1 MNTSY
6 KGRVIGFLLGFIFTN
21 ILGAIL
27 FMILGYFFFDKPA
40 NQRMKQNDEAVRA
53 FTSNANY
60 NESLVKVTFALMG
73 YVARGAGRVNENHI
87 EKASQIMNVM
97 SLNAQMR
104 TIAIDAFN
112 SGKSEDF
119 NLNDTISEIKSLIG
133 DNFSFVNF
141 ILEIQVQ
148 LALSDGVLED
158 EEYRRLMDIAVKLG
172 ASRESME
179 QYIRSRYNEM
189 HFEQQF
195 KDFYKSR
202 YENNSSS
209 GYDYSDSDRS
219 YEYGGGYSSS
229 TSDSSKLDAA
239 YKILGVESSA
249 SDDEVKK
256 AHKRLMLKYH
266 PDRLASQGLTPEMI
280 KLYTEKAKDIQAAFE
295 SYKKGARHLI
305 FVVIRF
311 SSSKNM

>member
-1 MNTSY
+1 MSTSY
-6 KGRVIGFLLGFIFTN
+6 KGRVIGFLLGFIFAN
-21 ILGAIL
+21 FLGAIL
-27 FMILGYFFFDKPA
+27 FMILGYIFFDKPA
-40 NQRMKQNDEAVRA
+40 NLKRQQNEEAVRA

-97 SLNAQMR
+97 GLNPQMR
-104 TIAIDAFN
+104 KIAIEAFN
-112 SGKSEDF
+112 SGKSDGF
-119 NLNDTISEIKSLIG
+119 NLNDTITEIKSLIG
-133 DNFSFVNF
+133 NNFSFVNF

-195 KDFYKSR
+195 KDFYRSR
-202 YENNSSS
+202 YERGNSGS
-209 GYDYSDSDRS
+209 GYDYSGSERS
-219 YEYGGGYSSS
+219 YEYNDSYSGRAG
-229 TSDSSKLDAA
+229 SDPSKLDAA
-239 YKILGVESSA
+239 YKILGIESSA

-280 KLYTEKAKDIQAAFE
+280 KLYTEKAKDIQAAFDLI
-295 SYKKGARHLI
+295 KKERG
-305 FVVIRF
+305 
-311 SSSKNM
+311 M

>member
-1 MNTSY
+1 
-6 KGRVIGFLLGFIFTN
+6 
-21 ILGAIL
+21 
-27 FMILGYFFFDKPA
+27 
-40 NQRMKQNDEAVRA
+40 
-53 FTSNANY
+53 
-60 NESLVKVTFALMG
+60 MG

-97 SLNAQMR
+97 SLNPQMR
-104 TIAIDAFN
+104 KIAIEAFN
-112 SGKSEDF
+112 SGKSDDF

-133 DNFSFVNF
+133 NNFSFVNF

-158 EEYRRLMDIAVKLG
+158 EEYHRLMDIAVKLG

-195 KDFYKSR
+195 NDYFRSR
-202 YENNSSS
+202 YERGSS
-209 GYDYSDSDRS
+209 GYDNSGSERS
-219 YEYGGGYSSS
+219 YEYNDSYSGSS
-229 TSDSSKLDAA
+229 GSSSSKLEAA
-239 YKILGVESSA
+239 YQILGVEASA

-280 KLYTEKAKDIQAAFE
+280 KLYTEKAKDIQAAFDLI
-295 SYKKGARHLI
+295 KKERG
-305 FVVIRF
+305 
-311 SSSKNM
+311 M

>member
-6 KGRVIGFLLGFIFTN
+6 KGRVIGFILGFIFAN
-21 ILGAIL
+21 FFGAIL
-27 FMILGYFFFDKPA
+27 FMILGYLFFDRPA
-40 NQRMKQNDEAVRA
+40 NLKNQQNEEAVRA

-73 YVARGAGRVNENHI
+73 YVARGAGRVNESHI
-87 EKASQIMNVM
+87 EKSSQIMNVM
-97 SLNAQMR
+97 GLNSQMR
-104 TIAIDAFN
+104 KTAIDAFN

-133 DNFSFVNF
+133 NNFSFVNF

-172 ASRESME
+172 ASRDSME

-195 KDFYKSR
+195 RDFYRSR
-202 YENNSSS
+202 YERGNTGS
-209 GYDYSDSDRS
+209 GYDYSRSDSS
-219 YEYGGGYSSS
+219 YDNSSS
-229 TSDSSKLDAA
+229 SYSGSGFGSSKLDSA
-239 YKILGVESSA
+239 YKILGVESTA
-249 SDDEVKK
+249 SDDEIKK

-280 KLYTEKAKDIQAAFE
+280 KLYTEKAKDIQAAFDLI
-295 SYKKGARHLI
+295 KKERG
-305 FVVIRF
+305 F
-311 SSSKNM
+311 

>member
-6 KGRVIGFLLGFIFTN
+6 KGRVIGFILGLIFLN
-21 ILGAIL
+21 IPGAIL
-27 FMILGYFFFDKPA
+27 FMILGYYFFDRPA
-40 NQRMKQNDEAVRA
+40 NIKKQQNDEAVRA

-60 NESLVKVTFALMG
+60 NEALVKVTFALMG

-97 SLNAQMR
+97 SLNPQMR
-104 TIAIDAFN
+104 KIAIESFN
-112 SGKSEDF
+112 SGKSDDF

-133 DNFSFVNF
+133 NNFSFVNF

-158 EEYRRLMDIAVKLG
+158 EEYHRLMDIAVKLG

-189 HFEQQF
+189 HFEQLF
-195 KDFYKSR
+195 NDYFRSR
-202 YENNSSS
+202 YERGGSGYNNSGSE
-209 GYDYSDSDRS
+209 RS
-219 YEYGGGYSSS
+219 YEYNDSYSGSS
-229 TSDSSKLDAA
+229 GSSSSKLEAA
-239 YKILGVESSA
+239 YQILGVEASA

-280 KLYTEKAKDIQAAFE
+280 KLYTEKAKDIQAAFDLI
-295 SYKKGARHLI
+295 KKERG
-305 FVVIRF
+305 
-311 SSSKNM
+311 M

>member
-6 KGRVIGFLLGFIFTN
+6 KGRVLGFILGFIFTN
-21 ILGAIL
+21 LLGAIL
-27 FMILGYFFFDKPA
+27 FMILGYLFFDRPA
-40 NQRMKQNDEAVRA
+40 NLKKQQNDEAVRA

-73 YVARGAGRVNENHI
+73 YVARGAGRVNESHI
-87 EKASQIMNVM
+87 EKSSQIMNVM
-97 SLNAQMR
+97 GLNSQMR
-104 TIAIDAFN
+104 KTAIDAFN

-119 NLNDTISEIKSLIG
+119 NLNDTITEIKSLIG
-133 DNFSFVNF
+133 NNFSFVNF

-172 ASRESME
+172 ASRDSME

-195 KDFYKSR
+195 RDFYKSR
-202 YENNSSS
+202 YERGNTDSSYDYSSSDSSYDNSSS
-209 GYDYSDSDRS
+209 SYSGS
-219 YEYGGGYSSS
+219 GFG
-229 TSDSSKLDAA
+229 SSKLDSA

-249 SDDEVKK
+249 SDDEIKK

-280 KLYTEKAKDIQAAFE
+280 KLYTEKAKDIQAAFDLI
-295 SYKKGARHLI
+295 KKERG
-305 FVVIRF
+305 F
-311 SSSKNM
+311 

>member
-6 KGRVIGFLLGFIFTN
+6 KGRVLGFILGFIFTN
-21 ILGAIL
+21 LLGAIL
-27 FMILGYFFFDKPA
+27 FMILGYLFFDRPA
-40 NQRMKQNDEAVRA
+40 NLKNQQNEEAVRA

-73 YVARGAGRVNENHI
+73 YVARGAGRVNESHI
-87 EKASQIMNVM
+87 EKSSQIMNVM
-97 SLNAQMR
+97 GLNSQMR
-104 TIAIDAFN
+104 KTAIDAFN

-119 NLNDTISEIKSLIG
+119 NLNDTITEIKSLIG
-133 DNFSFVNF
+133 NNFSFVNF

-172 ASRESME
+172 ASRDSME

-195 KDFYKSR
+195 RDFYRSR
-202 YENNSSS
+202 YERGNTGS
-209 GYDYSDSDRS
+209 GYDYSR
-219 YEYGGGYSSS
+219 
-229 TSDSSKLDAA
+229 SDSSYDNSSSSYSGSGFGSSQLDSA

-249 SDDEVKK
+249 TDDEIKK

-280 KLYTEKAKDIQAAFE
+280 KLYTEKAKDIQAAFDLI
-295 SYKKGARHLI
+295 KKERG
-305 FVVIRF
+305 F
-311 SSSKNM
+311 

>member
-1 MNTSY
+1 MSY
-6 KGRVIGFLLGFIFTN
+6 KGRVIGFLLGLLFLN
-21 ILGAIL
+21 IPGAIL
-27 FMILGYFFFDKPA
+27 FMFLGYWFFDKPA
-40 NQRMKQNDEAVRA
+40 NQKNRQNEEAVRA

-60 NESLVKVTFALMG
+60 NESLVRVTFSLMG

-97 SLNAQMR
+97 GLNSQMR
-104 TIAIDAFN
+104 QAAIEAFHD
-112 SGKSEDF
+112 GKSEGF
-119 NLNDTISEIKSLIG
+119 NLDTTIAQIKNIIG
-133 DNFSFVNF
+133 ENFSFVNF

-179 QYIRSRYNEM
+179 QFIRSRYNEM

-195 KDFYKSR
+195 RDYYNSR
-202 YENNSSS
+202 YERSS
-209 GYDYSDSDRS
+209 GGSEYDYSGSDNSYGNNDRTYSNSS
-219 YEYGGGYSSS
+219 YE
-229 TSDSSKLDAA
+229 SSKLDAA

-249 SDDEVKK
+249 TDDEVKR
-256 AHKRLMLKYH
+256 AHKKLMLKYH

-280 KLYTEKAKDIQAAFE
+280 KLYTEKAKDIQAAFDLI
-295 SYKKGARHLI
+295 KKDRGL
-305 FVVIRF
+305 
-311 SSSKNM
+311 

>member
-6 KGRVIGFLLGFIFTN
+6 KGRVLGFILGFIFTN
-21 ILGAIL
+21 LLGAIL
-27 FMILGYFFFDKPA
+27 FMILGYLFFDRPA
-40 NQRMKQNDEAVRA
+40 NLKKQQNDEAVRA

-73 YVARGAGRVNENHI
+73 YVARGAGRVNESHI
-87 EKASQIMNVM
+87 EKSSQIMNVM
-97 SLNAQMR
+97 GLNAQMR
-104 TIAIDAFN
+104 KTAIDAFN
-112 SGKSEDF
+112 SGKSENF

-133 DNFSFVNF
+133 NNFSFVNF

-172 ASRESME
+172 ASRDSME

-195 KDFYKSR
+195 RDFYRSR
-202 YENNSSS
+202 YERENTGS
-209 GYDYSDSDRS
+209 GYDYSRSDSS
-219 YEYGGGYSSS
+219 YDNSSS
-229 TSDSSKLDAA
+229 SYSGSGFGSSKLDSA

-249 SDDEVKK
+249 SDDEIKK

-280 KLYTEKAKDIQAAFE
+280 KLYTEKAKDIQAAFDLI
-295 SYKKGARHLI
+295 KKERG
-305 FVVIRF
+305 F
-311 SSSKNM
+311 

>member
-6 KGRVIGFLLGFIFTN
+6 KGRVIGFILGLIFLN
-21 ILGAIL
+21 IPGAIL
-27 FMILGYFFFDKPA
+27 FMILGYYFFDRPA
-40 NQRMKQNDEAVRA
+40 NIKKQQNDEAVRA

-60 NESLVKVTFALMG
+60 NEALVKVTFALMG

-97 SLNAQMR
+97 SLNPQMR
-104 TIAIDAFN
+104 KIAIEAFN
-112 SGKSEDF
+112 SGKSDDF
-119 NLNDTISEIKSLIG
+119 NLNDTITEIKSLIG
-133 DNFSFVNF
+133 NNFSFVNF

-158 EEYRRLMDIAVKLG
+158 EEYHRLMDIAVKLG

-195 KDFYKSR
+195 NDYFRSR
-202 YENNSSS
+202 YERGGS
-209 GYDYSDSDRS
+209 GYDNSGSERS
-219 YEYGGGYSSS
+219 YEYNDSYSGSS
-229 TSDSSKLDAA
+229 GSSSSKLEAA
-239 YKILGVESSA
+239 YQILGVEASA
-249 SDDEVKK
+249 SDEEVKK

-280 KLYTEKAKDIQAAFE
+280 KLYTEKAKDIQAAFDLI
-295 SYKKGARHLI
+295 KKERG
-305 FVVIRF
+305 
-311 SSSKNM
+311 M

>member
-1 MNTSY
+1 MSTSY
-6 KGRVIGFLLGFIFTN
+6 KGRVIGFLLGFIFAN
-21 ILGAIL
+21 FLGAIL
-27 FMILGYFFFDKPA
+27 FMILGYIFFDKPA
-40 NQRMKQNDEAVRA
+40 NLKRQQNDEAVRA

-97 SLNAQMR
+97 GLNSQMR
-104 TIAIDAFN
+104 KTAIEAFN
-112 SGKSEDF
+112 SGKSDDF
-119 NLNDTISEIKSLIG
+119 NLNDTIVEIKSLIG
-133 DNFSFVNF
+133 NNFSFVNF

-195 KDFYKSR
+195 KDFYRSR
-202 YENNSSS
+202 YERGNSGS
-209 GYDYSDSDRS
+209 GYDYSRSDRS
-219 YEYGGGYSSS
+219 YDYNDSYSGSAG
-229 TSDSSKLDAA
+229 SDTSKLDSA
-239 YKILGVESSA
+239 YKILGIESSA

-280 KLYTEKAKDIQAAFE
+280 KLYTEKAKDIQAAFDLI
-295 SYKKGARHLI
+295 KKERG
-305 FVVIRF
+305 
-311 SSSKNM
+311 M

>member
-6 KGRVIGFLLGFIFTN
+6 KGRVIGFILGFIFAN
-21 ILGAIL
+21 FLGGIL
-27 FMILGYFFFDKPA
+27 FMILGYLFFDKPA
-40 NQRMKQNDEAVRA
+40 NLKKQQNDEAVRA
-53 FTSNANY
+53 FTSSANY

-73 YVARGAGRVNENHI
+73 YVARGAGRVNESHI
-87 EKASQIMNVM
+87 EKTSQIMNVM
-97 SLNAQMR
+97 GLNSQMR
-104 TIAIDAFN
+104 KTAIEAFN
-112 SGKSEDF
+112 SGKSEGF
-119 NLNDTISEIKSLIG
+119 NLNDTITEIKSLIG
-133 DNFSFVNF
+133 NNFSFVNF

-172 ASRESME
+172 ASRDSME

-195 KDFYKSR
+195 RDFYKSR
-202 YENNSSS
+202 YERGNTGS
-209 GYDYSDSDRS
+209 GYDYSR
-219 YEYGGGYSSS
+219 
-229 TSDSSKLDAA
+229 SDSSYGNSGSSYSGSGFGSSQLDSA

-249 SDDEVKK
+249 TDDEIKK

-280 KLYTEKAKDIQAAFE
+280 KLYTEKAKDIQAAFDLI
-295 SYKKGARHLI
+295 KKERG
-305 FVVIRF
+305 F
-311 SSSKNM
+311 

>member
-6 KGRVIGFLLGFIFTN
+6 KGRVIGFILGLIFLN
-21 ILGAIL
+21 IPGAIL
-27 FMILGYFFFDKPA
+27 FMILGYYFFDRPA
-40 NQRMKQNDEAVRA
+40 NIKKQQNDEAVRA

-60 NESLVKVTFALMG
+60 NEALVKVTFALMG

-97 SLNAQMR
+97 SLNPQMR
-104 TIAIDAFN
+104 KIAIESFN
-112 SGKSEDF
+112 SGKSDDF

-133 DNFSFVNF
+133 NNFSFVNF

-158 EEYRRLMDIAVKLG
+158 EEYHRLMDIAVKLG

-189 HFEQQF
+189 HFEQLF
-195 KDFYKSR
+195 NDYFRSR
-202 YENNSSS
+202 YERGGS
-209 GYDYSDSDRS
+209 GYDNSGSERS
-219 YEYGGGYSSS
+219 YEYNDSYSGSS
-229 TSDSSKLDAA
+229 GSSSSKLEAA
-239 YKILGVESSA
+239 YQILGVEASA

-280 KLYTEKAKDIQAAFE
+280 KLYTEKAKDIQAAFDLI
-295 SYKKGARHLI
+295 KKERG
-305 FVVIRF
+305 
-311 SSSKNM
+311 M

>member
-6 KGRVIGFLLGFIFTN
+6 KGRVIGFILGLIFLN
-21 ILGAIL
+21 IPGAIL
-27 FMILGYFFFDKPA
+27 FMILGYFFFDRPA
-40 NQRMKQNDEAVRA
+40 NIKKQQNDEAVRA

-97 SLNAQMR
+97 SLNPQMR
-104 TIAIDAFN
+104 KIAIEAFN
-112 SGKSEDF
+112 SGKSDDF
-119 NLNDTISEIKSLIG
+119 NLNDTITEIKSLIG
-133 DNFSFVNF
+133 NNFSFVNF

-158 EEYRRLMDIAVKLG
+158 EEYHRLMDIAVKLG

-195 KDFYKSR
+195 NDYFRSR
-202 YENNSSS
+202 YERGGS
-209 GYDYSDSDRS
+209 GYDNSGSERS
-219 YEYGGGYSSS
+219 YEYNDSYSGSS
-229 TSDSSKLDAA
+229 GSSSSKLEAA
-239 YKILGVESSA
+239 YQILGVEASA
-249 SDDEVKK
+249 SDEEVKK

-280 KLYTEKAKDIQAAFE
+280 KLYTEKAKDIQAAFDLI
-295 SYKKGARHLI
+295 KKERG
-305 FVVIRF
+305 
-311 SSSKNM
+311 M

>member
-6 KGRVIGFLLGFIFTN
+6 KGRVIGFILGLIFLN
-21 ILGAIL
+21 IPGAIL
-27 FMILGYFFFDKPA
+27 FMILGYFFFDRPA
-40 NQRMKQNDEAVRA
+40 NIKKQQNDEAVRA

-97 SLNAQMR
+97 SLNPQMR
-104 TIAIDAFN
+104 KIAIEAFN
-112 SGKSEDF
+112 SGKSDDF
-119 NLNDTISEIKSLIG
+119 NLNDTITEIKSLIG
-133 DNFSFVNF
+133 NNFSFVNF

-158 EEYRRLMDIAVKLG
+158 EEYHRLMDIAVKLG

-195 KDFYKSR
+195 NDYFRSR
-202 YENNSSS
+202 YERGGSGYNNSGSE
-209 GYDYSDSDRS
+209 RS
-219 YEYGGGYSSS
+219 YEYNDSYSGSS
-229 TSDSSKLDAA
+229 GSSSSKLEAA
-239 YKILGVESSA
+239 YQILGVEASA
-249 SDDEVKK
+249 SDEEVKK

-280 KLYTEKAKDIQAAFE
+280 KLYTEKAKDIQAAFDLI
-295 SYKKGARHLI
+295 KKERG
-305 FVVIRF
+305 
-311 SSSKNM
+311 M

>member
-6 KGRVIGFLLGFIFTN
+6 KGRVLGFILGFIFTN
-21 ILGAIL
+21 LLGAIL
-27 FMILGYFFFDKPA
+27 FMILGYLFFDRPA
-40 NQRMKQNDEAVRA
+40 NLKKQQNDEAVRA

-73 YVARGAGRVNENHI
+73 YVARGAGRVNESHI
-87 EKASQIMNVM
+87 EKSSQIMNVM
-97 SLNAQMR
+97 GLNSQMR
-104 TIAIDAFN
+104 KTAIDAFN

-119 NLNDTISEIKSLIG
+119 NLNDTITEIKSLIG
-133 DNFSFVNF
+133 NNFSFVNF

-172 ASRESME
+172 ASRDSME

-195 KDFYKSR
+195 RDFYKSR
-202 YENNSSS
+202 YERGNTGS
-209 GYDYSDSDRS
+209 GYDYSSSDSSYDNSSRS
-219 YEYGGGYSSS
+219 YSGSGFG
-229 TSDSSKLDAA
+229 SSKLDSA

-249 SDDEVKK
+249 SDDEIKK

-280 KLYTEKAKDIQAAFE
+280 KLYTEKAKDIQAAFDLI
-295 SYKKGARHLI
+295 KKERG
-305 FVVIRF
+305 F
-311 SSSKNM
+311 

>member
-6 KGRVIGFLLGFIFTN
+6 KGRVIGFILGFIFAN
-21 ILGAIL
+21 FFGAIL
-27 FMILGYFFFDKPA
+27 FMILGYLFFDRPA
-40 NQRMKQNDEAVRA
+40 NLKNQQNEEAVRA

-73 YVARGAGRVNENHI
+73 YVARGAGRVNESHI
-87 EKASQIMNVM
+87 EKSSQIMNVM
-97 SLNAQMR
+97 GLNSQMR
-104 TIAIDAFN
+104 KTAIDAFN

-133 DNFSFVNF
+133 NNFSFVNF

-172 ASRESME
+172 ASRDSME

-195 KDFYKSR
+195 RDFYRSR
-202 YENNSSS
+202 YERGNTGS
-209 GYDYSDSDRS
+209 GYDYSRSDSS
-219 YEYGGGYSSS
+219 YDNSSS
-229 TSDSSKLDAA
+229 SYSGSGFGSSKLDSA

-249 SDDEVKK
+249 SDDEIKK

-280 KLYTEKAKDIQAAFE
+280 KLYTEKAKDIQAAFDLI
-295 SYKKGARHLI
+295 KKERG
-305 FVVIRF
+305 F
-311 SSSKNM
+311 

>member
-6 KGRVIGFLLGFIFTN
+6 KGRVLGFILGFIFTN
-21 ILGAIL
+21 LLGAIL
-27 FMILGYFFFDKPA
+27 FMILGYLFFDRPA
-40 NQRMKQNDEAVRA
+40 NLKKQQNDEAVRA

-73 YVARGAGRVNENHI
+73 YVARGAGRVNESHI
-87 EKASQIMNVM
+87 EKSSQIMNVM
-97 SLNAQMR
+97 GLNSQMR
-104 TIAIDAFN
+104 KTAIDAFN

-119 NLNDTISEIKSLIG
+119 NLNDTITEIKSLIG
-133 DNFSFVNF
+133 NNFSFVNF

-172 ASRESME
+172 ASRDSME

-195 KDFYKSR
+195 RDFYKSR
-202 YENNSSS
+202 YERGNTGS
-209 GYDYSDSDRS
+209 GYDYSSSDSS
-219 YEYGGGYSSS
+219 YDNSSS
-229 TSDSSKLDAA
+229 SYSGSGFGSSKLDSA

-249 SDDEVKK
+249 SDDEIKK

-280 KLYTEKAKDIQAAFE
+280 KLYTEKAKDIQAAFDLI
-295 SYKKGARHLI
+295 KKERG
-305 FVVIRF
+305 F
-311 SSSKNM
+311 

>member
-6 KGRVIGFLLGFIFTN
+6 KGRVIGFILGLIFLN
-21 ILGAIL
+21 IPGAIL
-27 FMILGYFFFDKPA
+27 FMILGYYFFDRPA
-40 NQRMKQNDEAVRA
+40 NIKKQQNDEAVRA

-60 NESLVKVTFALMG
+60 NEALVKVTFALMG

-97 SLNAQMR
+97 SLNPQMR
-104 TIAIDAFN
+104 KIAIEAFN
-112 SGKSEDF
+112 SGKSDDF

-133 DNFSFVNF
+133 NNFSFVNF

-148 LALSDGVLED
+148 LALSDV
-158 EEYRRLMDIAVKLG
+158 
-172 ASRESME
+172 E

-195 KDFYKSR
+195 NDYFRSR
-202 YENNSSS
+202 YERGSS
-209 GYDYSDSDRS
+209 GYDNYGSERS
-219 YEYGGGYSSS
+219 YEYNDSYSGSS
-229 TSDSSKLDAA
+229 GSSSSKLEAA
-239 YKILGVESSA
+239 YQILGVEASA

-280 KLYTEKAKDIQAAFE
+280 KLYTEKAKDIQAAFDLI
-295 SYKKGARHLI
+295 KKERG
-305 FVVIRF
+305 
-311 SSSKNM
+311 M

>member
-6 KGRVIGFLLGFIFTN
+6 KGRVLGFILGFIFTN
-21 ILGAIL
+21 LLGAIL
-27 FMILGYFFFDKPA
+27 FMILGYLFFDRPA
-40 NQRMKQNDEAVRA
+40 NLKKQQNDEAVRA

-73 YVARGAGRVNENHI
+73 YVARGAGRVNESHI
-87 EKASQIMNVM
+87 EKSSQIMNVM
-97 SLNAQMR
+97 GLNSQMR
-104 TIAIDAFN
+104 KTAIDAFN

-119 NLNDTISEIKSLIG
+119 NLNDTITEIKSLIG
-133 DNFSFVNF
+133 NNFSFVNF

-148 LALSDGVLED
+148 LALSDGVIED

-172 ASRESME
+172 ASRDSME

-195 KDFYKSR
+195 RDFYKSR
-202 YENNSSS
+202 YERGNTGS
-209 GYDYSDSDRS
+209 GYDYSSSDSS
-219 YEYGGGYSSS
+219 YDNSSS
-229 TSDSSKLDAA
+229 SYSGSGFGSSKLDSA
-239 YKILGVESSA
+239 YKILGVDSSA
-249 SDDEVKK
+249 SDDEIKK

-280 KLYTEKAKDIQAAFE
+280 KLYTEKAKDIQAAFDLI
-295 SYKKGARHLI
+295 KKERG
-305 FVVIRF
+305 F
-311 SSSKNM
+311 

>member
-6 KGRVIGFLLGFIFTN
+6 KGRVIGFILGFIFAN
-21 ILGAIL
+21 FFGAIL
-27 FMILGYFFFDKPA
+27 FMILGYLFFDRPA
-40 NQRMKQNDEAVRA
+40 NLKNQQNEEAVRA

-73 YVARGAGRVNENHI
+73 YVARGAGRVNESHI
-87 EKASQIMNVM
+87 EKSSQIMNVM
-97 SLNAQMR
+97 GLNSQMR
-104 TIAIDAFN
+104 KTAIDAFN

-119 NLNDTISEIKSLIG
+119 NLDDTISEIKSLIG
-133 DNFSFVNF
+133 NNFSFVNF

-172 ASRESME
+172 ASRDSME

-195 KDFYKSR
+195 RDFYRSR
-202 YENNSSS
+202 YERGNTGS
-209 GYDYSDSDRS
+209 GYDYSRSDSS
-219 YEYGGGYSSS
+219 YDNSSS
-229 TSDSSKLDAA
+229 SYSGSGFGSSKLDSA
-239 YKILGVESSA
+239 YKILGVESTA
-249 SDDEVKK
+249 SDDEIRK

-280 KLYTEKAKDIQAAFE
+280 KLYTEKAKDIQAAFDLI
-295 SYKKGARHLI
+295 KKERG
-305 FVVIRF
+305 F
-311 SSSKNM
+311 

>member
-6 KGRVIGFLLGFIFTN
+6 KGRVIGFILGFIFAN
-21 ILGAIL
+21 IFGAIL
-27 FMILGYFFFDKPA
+27 FMILGYLFFDRPA
-40 NQRMKQNDEAVRA
+40 NLKNQQNEEAVRA

-73 YVARGAGRVNENHI
+73 YVARGAGRVNESHI
-87 EKASQIMNVM
+87 EKSSQIMNVM
-97 SLNAQMR
+97 GLNSQMR
-104 TIAIDAFN
+104 KTAIDAFN

-133 DNFSFVNF
+133 NNFSFVNF

-172 ASRESME
+172 ASRDSME

-195 KDFYKSR
+195 RDFYRSR
-202 YENNSSS
+202 YERGNTGS
-209 GYDYSDSDRS
+209 GYDYSRSDSS
-219 YEYGGGYSSS
+219 YDNSSS
-229 TSDSSKLDAA
+229 SYSGSGFGSSKLDSA
-239 YKILGVESSA
+239 YKILGVESTA
-249 SDDEVKK
+249 SDDEIKK

-280 KLYTEKAKDIQAAFE
+280 KLYTEKAKDIQAAFDLI
-295 SYKKGARHLI
+295 KKERG
-305 FVVIRF
+305 F
-311 SSSKNM
+311 

>member
-6 KGRVIGFLLGFIFTN
+6 KGRVIGFILGLIFLN
-21 ILGAIL
+21 IPGAIL
-27 FMILGYFFFDKPA
+27 FMILGYFFFDRPA
-40 NQRMKQNDEAVRA
+40 NIKKQQNDEAVRA

-60 NESLVKVTFALMG
+60 NEALVKVTFALMG

-97 SLNAQMR
+97 SLNPQMR
-104 TIAIDAFN
+104 KIAIEAFN
-112 SGKSEDF
+112 SGKSDDF
-119 NLNDTISEIKSLIG
+119 NLNDTITEIKSLIG
-133 DNFSFVNF
+133 NNFSFVNF

-158 EEYRRLMDIAVKLG
+158 EEYHRLMDIAVKLG

-195 KDFYKSR
+195 NDYFRSR
-202 YENNSSS
+202 YERGGSGYNNSGSE
-209 GYDYSDSDRS
+209 RS
-219 YEYGGGYSSS
+219 YEYNDSYSGSS
-229 TSDSSKLDAA
+229 GSSSSKLEAA
-239 YKILGVESSA
+239 YQILGVEASA
-249 SDDEVKK
+249 SDEEVKK

-280 KLYTEKAKDIQAAFE
+280 KLYTEKAKDIQAAFDLI
-295 SYKKGARHLI
+295 KKERG
-305 FVVIRF
+305 
-311 SSSKNM
+311 M

>member
-27 FMILGYFFFDKPA
+27 FMILGYLFFDKPA

-209 GYDYSDSDRS
+209 GYEYSGSERS
-219 YEYGGGYSSS
+219 YDYGGGYSGS

-280 KLYTEKAKDIQAAFE
+280 KLYTEKAKDIQAAFDLI
-295 SYKKGARHLI
+295 KKERGI
-305 FVVIRF
+305 
-311 SSSKNM
+311 

>member
-6 KGRVIGFLLGFIFTN
+6 KGRVIGFILGFIFAN
-21 ILGAIL
+21 FFGAIL
-27 FMILGYFFFDKPA
+27 FMILGYLFFDRPA
-40 NQRMKQNDEAVRA
+40 NLKNQQNEEAVRA

-73 YVARGAGRVNENHI
+73 YVARGAGRVNESHI
-87 EKASQIMNVM
+87 EKSSQIMNVM
-97 SLNAQMR
+97 GLNSQMR
-104 TIAIDAFN
+104 KTAIDAFN

-133 DNFSFVNF
+133 NNFSFVNF

-172 ASRESME
+172 ASRDSME

-195 KDFYKSR
+195 RDFYRSR
-202 YENNSSS
+202 YERENTGS
-209 GYDYSDSDRS
+209 GYDYSRSDSS
-219 YEYGGGYSSS
+219 YDNSSS
-229 TSDSSKLDAA
+229 SYSGSGFGSSKLDSA

-249 SDDEVKK
+249 SDDEIKK

-280 KLYTEKAKDIQAAFE
+280 KLYTEKAKDIQAAFDLI
-295 SYKKGARHLI
+295 KKERG
-305 FVVIRF
+305 F
-311 SSSKNM
+311 

>member
-6 KGRVIGFLLGFIFTN
+6 KGRVIGFILGFIFAN
-21 ILGAIL
+21 FFGAIL
-27 FMILGYFFFDKPA
+27 FMILGYLFFDRPA
-40 NQRMKQNDEAVRA
+40 NLKNQQNEEAVRA

-73 YVARGAGRVNENHI
+73 YVARGAGRVNESHI
-87 EKASQIMNVM
+87 EKSSQIMNVM
-97 SLNAQMR
+97 GLNSQMR
-104 TIAIDAFN
+104 KTAIDAFN
-112 SGKSEDF
+112 SGKSDDF

-133 DNFSFVNF
+133 NNFSFVNF

-172 ASRESME
+172 ASRDSME

-195 KDFYKSR
+195 RDFYRSR
-202 YENNSSS
+202 YERGNSGS
-209 GYDYSDSDRS
+209 GYDYSRSDSS
-219 YEYGGGYSSS
+219 YDNSSS
-229 TSDSSKLDAA
+229 SYSGSGFGSSKLDSA

-249 SDDEVKK
+249 SDDEIKK

-280 KLYTEKAKDIQAAFE
+280 KLYTEKAKDIQAAFDLI
-295 SYKKGARHLI
+295 KKERG
-305 FVVIRF
+305 F
-311 SSSKNM
+311 

>member
-6 KGRVIGFLLGFIFTN
+6 KGRVIGFILGFIFAN
-21 ILGAIL
+21 FFGAIL
-27 FMILGYFFFDKPA
+27 FMILGYLFFDRPA
-40 NQRMKQNDEAVRA
+40 NLKNQQNEEAVRA

-73 YVARGAGRVNENHI
+73 YVARGAGRVNESHI
-87 EKASQIMNVM
+87 EKSSQIMNVM
-97 SLNAQMR
+97 GLNSQMR
-104 TIAIDAFN
+104 KMAIDAFN

-133 DNFSFVNF
+133 NNFSFVNF

-172 ASRESME
+172 ASRDSME

-195 KDFYKSR
+195 GDFYRSR
-202 YENNSSS
+202 YERGNTGS
-209 GYDYSDSDRS
+209 GYDYSRSDSS
-219 YEYGGGYSSS
+219 YDNSSS
-229 TSDSSKLDAA
+229 SYSGSGFGSSKLDSA
-239 YKILGVESSA
+239 YKILGVESTA
-249 SDDEVKK
+249 SDDEIKK

-280 KLYTEKAKDIQAAFE
+280 KLYTEKAKDIQAAFDLI
-295 SYKKGARHLI
+295 KKERG
-305 FVVIRF
+305 F
-311 SSSKNM
+311 

>member
-6 KGRVIGFLLGFIFTN
+6 KGRVLGFILGFIFTN
-21 ILGAIL
+21 LLGAIL
-27 FMILGYFFFDKPA
+27 FMILGYLFFDRPA
-40 NQRMKQNDEAVRA
+40 NLKKQQNDEAVRA

-73 YVARGAGRVNENHI
+73 YVARGAGRVNESHI
-87 EKASQIMNVM
+87 EKSSQIMNVM
-97 SLNAQMR
+97 GLNSQMR
-104 TIAIDAFN
+104 KTAIDAFN

-119 NLNDTISEIKSLIG
+119 NLNDTITEIKSLIG
-133 DNFSFVNF
+133 NNFSFVNF

-172 ASRESME
+172 ASRDSME

-195 KDFYKSR
+195 RDFYKSR
-202 YENNSSS
+202 YERGNTDS
-209 GYDYSDSDRS
+209 GYDYSSSDSSYDNSSRS
-219 YEYGGGYSSS
+219 YSGSGFG
-229 TSDSSKLDAA
+229 SSKLDSA

-249 SDDEVKK
+249 SDDEIKK

-280 KLYTEKAKDIQAAFE
+280 KLYTEKAKDIQAAFDLI
-295 SYKKGARHLI
+295 KKERG
-305 FVVIRF
+305 F
-311 SSSKNM
+311 

>member
-6 KGRVIGFLLGFIFTN
+6 KGRVLGFILGFIFTN
-21 ILGAIL
+21 LLGAIL
-27 FMILGYFFFDKPA
+27 FMILGYLFFDRPA
-40 NQRMKQNDEAVRA
+40 NLKNQQNDEAVRA

-73 YVARGAGRVNENHI
+73 YVARGAGRVNESHI
-87 EKASQIMNVM
+87 EKSSQIMNVM
-97 SLNAQMR
+97 GLNSQMR
-104 TIAIDAFN
+104 KTAIDAFN

-119 NLNDTISEIKSLIG
+119 NLNETISEIKSLIG
-133 DNFSFVNF
+133 NNFSFVNF

-172 ASRESME
+172 ASRDSME

-195 KDFYKSR
+195 RNFYKSR
-202 YENNSSS
+202 YERGNTSS
-209 GYDYSDSDRS
+209 GYDYSSSDSS
-219 YEYGGGYSSS
+219 YDNSSS
-229 TSDSSKLDAA
+229 SYSGSGFGSSKLDSA

-249 SDDEVKK
+249 SDDEIKK

-280 KLYTEKAKDIQAAFE
+280 KLYTEKAKDIQAAFDLI
-295 SYKKGARHLI
+295 KKERG
-305 FVVIRF
+305 F
-311 SSSKNM
+311 

>member
-6 KGRVIGFLLGFIFTN
+6 KGRVIGFILGFIFAN
-21 ILGAIL
+21 FLGGIL
-27 FMILGYFFFDKPA
+27 FMILGYLFFDKPA
-40 NQRMKQNDEAVRA
+40 NLKKQQNDEAVRA

-73 YVARGAGRVNENHI
+73 YVARGAGRVNESHI
-87 EKASQIMNVM
+87 EKTSQIMNVM
-97 SLNAQMR
+97 GLNSQMR
-104 TIAIDAFN
+104 KTAIEAFN
-112 SGKSEDF
+112 SGKSEGF
-119 NLNDTISEIKSLIG
+119 NLNDTITEIKSLIG
-133 DNFSFVNF
+133 NNFSFVNF

-172 ASRESME
+172 ASRDSME

-195 KDFYKSR
+195 RDFYKSR
-202 YENNSSS
+202 YERGNTGS
-209 GYDYSDSDRS
+209 GYDYSR
-219 YEYGGGYSSS
+219 
-229 TSDSSKLDAA
+229 SDSSYGNSGSSYSGSGFGSSQLDSA

-249 SDDEVKK
+249 TDDEIKK

-280 KLYTEKAKDIQAAFE
+280 KLYTEKAKDIQAAFDLI
-295 SYKKGARHLI
+295 KKERG
-305 FVVIRF
+305 F
-311 SSSKNM
+311 

>member
-6 KGRVIGFLLGFIFTN
+6 KGRVIGFILGLIFLN
-21 ILGAIL
+21 IPGAIL
-27 FMILGYFFFDKPA
+27 FMILGYFFFDRPA
-40 NQRMKQNDEAVRA
+40 NIKKQQNDEAVRA

-97 SLNAQMR
+97 SLNPQMR
-104 TIAIDAFN
+104 KIAIEAFN
-112 SGKSEDF
+112 SGKSDDF

-133 DNFSFVNF
+133 NNFSFVNF

-158 EEYRRLMDIAVKLG
+158 EEYHRLMDIAVKLG

-195 KDFYKSR
+195 NDYFRSR
-202 YENNSSS
+202 YERGGSGYNNSGSE
-209 GYDYSDSDRS
+209 RS
-219 YEYGGGYSSS
+219 YEYNDSYSGSS
-229 TSDSSKLDAA
+229 GSSSSKLEAA
-239 YKILGVESSA
+239 YRILGVEASA

-280 KLYTEKAKDIQAAFE
+280 KLYTEKAKDIQAAFDLI
-295 SYKKGARHLI
+295 KKERG
-305 FVVIRF
+305 
-311 SSSKNM
+311 M

>member
-6 KGRVIGFLLGFIFTN
+6 KGRVLGFILGFIFTN
-21 ILGAIL
+21 LLGAIL
-27 FMILGYFFFDKPA
+27 FMILGYLFFDRPA
-40 NQRMKQNDEAVRA
+40 NLKKQQNDEAVRA

-73 YVARGAGRVNENHI
+73 YVARGAGRVNESHI
-87 EKASQIMNVM
+87 EKSSQIMNVM
-97 SLNAQMR
+97 GLNSQMR
-104 TIAIDAFN
+104 KTAIDAFN

-119 NLNDTISEIKSLIG
+119 NLNDTITEIKSLIG
-133 DNFSFVNF
+133 NNFSFVNF

-172 ASRESME
+172 ASRDSME

-195 KDFYKSR
+195 RDFYRSR
-202 YENNSSS
+202 YERGNSGS
-209 GYDYSDSDRS
+209 GYDYSRSDSS
-219 YEYGGGYSSS
+219 YDNSSS
-229 TSDSSKLDAA
+229 SYSGSGFGSSKLDSA

-249 SDDEVKK
+249 TDDEIKK

-280 KLYTEKAKDIQAAFE
+280 KLYTEKAKDIQAAFDLI
-295 SYKKGARHLI
+295 KKERG
-305 FVVIRF
+305 F
-311 SSSKNM
+311 

>member
-6 KGRVIGFLLGFIFTN
+6 KGRVIGFILGLIFLN
-21 ILGAIL
+21 IPGAIL
-27 FMILGYFFFDKPA
+27 FMILGYYFFDRPA
-40 NQRMKQNDEAVRA
+40 NIKKQQNDEAVRA

-60 NESLVKVTFALMG
+60 NEALVKVTFALMG

-97 SLNAQMR
+97 SLNPQMR
-104 TIAIDAFN
+104 KIAIEYFN
-112 SGKSEDF
+112 SGKSDDF

-133 DNFSFVNF
+133 NNFSFVNF

-158 EEYRRLMDIAVKLG
+158 EEYHRLMDIAVKLG

-195 KDFYKSR
+195 NDYFRSR
-202 YENNSSS
+202 YERGGSGYNNSGSE
-209 GYDYSDSDRS
+209 RS
-219 YEYGGGYSSS
+219 YEYNDSYSGSS
-229 TSDSSKLDAA
+229 GSSSSKLEAA
-239 YKILGVESSA
+239 YQILGVEASA

-280 KLYTEKAKDIQAAFE
+280 KLYTEKAKDIQAAFDLI
-295 SYKKGARHLI
+295 KKERG
-305 FVVIRF
+305 
-311 SSSKNM
+311 M

>member
-6 KGRVIGFLLGFIFTN
+6 KGRVLGFILGFIFTN
-21 ILGAIL
+21 LLGAIL
-27 FMILGYFFFDKPA
+27 FMILGYLFFDRPA
-40 NQRMKQNDEAVRA
+40 NLKKQQNDEAVRA

-73 YVARGAGRVNENHI
+73 YVARGAGRVNESHI
-87 EKASQIMNVM
+87 EKSSQIMNVM
-97 SLNAQMR
+97 GLNSQMR
-104 TIAIDAFN
+104 KTAIDAFN

-119 NLNDTISEIKSLIG
+119 NLNDTITEIKSLIG
-133 DNFSFVNF
+133 NNFSFVNF

-172 ASRESME
+172 ASRDSME

-195 KDFYKSR
+195 RDFYKSR
-202 YENNSSS
+202 YERGNTGS
-209 GYDYSDSDRS
+209 GYDYSSSDSS
-219 YEYGGGYSSS
+219 YDNSSS
-229 TSDSSKLDAA
+229 SYSGSGFGSSKLDSA
-239 YKILGVESSA
+239 YKILGVDSSA
-249 SDDEVKK
+249 SDDEIKK

-280 KLYTEKAKDIQAAFE
+280 KLYTEKAKDIQAAFDLI
-295 SYKKGARHLI
+295 KKERG
-305 FVVIRF
+305 F
-311 SSSKNM
+311 

>member
-6 KGRVIGFLLGFIFTN
+6 KGRVIGFILGLIFLN
-21 ILGAIL
+21 IPGAIL
-27 FMILGYFFFDKPA
+27 FMILGYYFFDRPA
-40 NQRMKQNDEAVRA
+40 NIKKQQNDEAVRA

-60 NESLVKVTFALMG
+60 NEALVKVTFALMG

-97 SLNAQMR
+97 SLNPQMR
-104 TIAIDAFN
+104 KIAIEAFN
-112 SGKSEDF
+112 SGKSDDF

-133 DNFSFVNF
+133 NNFSFVNF

-158 EEYRRLMDIAVKLG
+158 EEYHRLMDIAVKLG

-189 HFEQQF
+189 HFEQLF
-195 KDFYKSR
+195 NDYFRSR
-202 YENNSSS
+202 YERGGS
-209 GYDYSDSDRS
+209 GYDNSGSERS
-219 YEYGGGYSSS
+219 YEYNDSYSGSS
-229 TSDSSKLDAA
+229 GSSSSKLEAA
-239 YKILGVESSA
+239 YQILGVEASA

-280 KLYTEKAKDIQAAFE
+280 KLYTEKAKDIQAAFDLI
-295 SYKKGARHLI
+295 KKERG
-305 FVVIRF
+305 
-311 SSSKNM
+311 M

>member
-6 KGRVIGFLLGFIFTN
+6 KGRVIGFILGFIFAN
-21 ILGAIL
+21 FFGAIL
-27 FMILGYFFFDKPA
+27 FMILGYLFFDRPA
-40 NQRMKQNDEAVRA
+40 NLKNQQNEEAVRA

-73 YVARGAGRVNENHI
+73 YVARGAGRVNESHI
-87 EKASQIMNVM
+87 EKSSQIMNVM
-97 SLNAQMR
+97 GLNSQMKKM
-104 TIAIDAFN
+104 AIDAFN

-133 DNFSFVNF
+133 NNFSFVNF

-172 ASRESME
+172 ASRDSME

-195 KDFYKSR
+195 RDFYRSR
-202 YENNSSS
+202 YERGNTGS
-209 GYDYSDSDRS
+209 GYDYSRSDSS
-219 YEYGGGYSSS
+219 YDNSSS
-229 TSDSSKLDAA
+229 SYSGSGFGSSKLDSA

-249 SDDEVKK
+249 SDDEIKK

-280 KLYTEKAKDIQAAFE
+280 KLYTEKAKDIQAAFDLI
-295 SYKKGARHLI
+295 KKERG
-305 FVVIRF
+305 F
-311 SSSKNM
+311 

>member
-6 KGRVIGFLLGFIFTN
+6 KGRVIGFILGFIFAN
-21 ILGAIL
+21 FFGAIL
-27 FMILGYFFFDKPA
+27 FMILGYLFFDRPA
-40 NQRMKQNDEAVRA
+40 NLKNQQNEEAVRA

-73 YVARGAGRVNENHI
+73 YVARGAGRVNESHI
-87 EKASQIMNVM
+87 EKSSQIMNVM
-97 SLNAQMR
+97 GLNSQMR
-104 TIAIDAFN
+104 KTAIDAFN

-133 DNFSFVNF
+133 NNFSFVNF

-172 ASRESME
+172 ASRDSME

-195 KDFYKSR
+195 RDFYRSR
-202 YENNSSS
+202 YERGNTGS
-209 GYDYSDSDRS
+209 GYDYSSSDSS
-219 YEYGGGYSSS
+219 YDNSSS
-229 TSDSSKLDAA
+229 SYSGSGFGSSKLDSA

-249 SDDEVKK
+249 SDDEIKK

-280 KLYTEKAKDIQAAFE
+280 KLYTEKAKDIQAAFDLI
-295 SYKKGARHLI
+295 KKERG
-305 FVVIRF
+305 F
-311 SSSKNM
+311 